1 MFGGAKLISVLK
13 FLEGETAD
21 IHGRTISD
29 IWAFNDS
36 QIETEHN
43 FIQWLF
49 PTSTPSISV
58 PGSPI
63 LSAGDI
69 KEIRESEIAIDN
81 LHKSGDWYF
90 NFLERNTFWI
100 KPHDHNHLRITRV
113 IQSIRLL
120 SDADDA
126 EFFKQQILRL
136 IGNNLSIIPH
146 KTQKFW
152 KDA

>member
-1 MFGGAKLISVLK
+1 MAIINILQ
-13 FLEGETAD
+13 FLEGKTENV
-21 IHGRTISD
+21 HGKTISD

-36 QIETEHN
+36 QIERDHN

-49 PTSTPSISV
+49 PTSTPSVSV

-63 LSAGDI
+63 LSVEEI
-69 KEIRESEIAIDN
+69 EKIRESELAIDN
-81 LHKSGDWYF
+81 LHKSADWYF
-90 NFLERNTFWI
+90 DFLERNTFWI

-120 SDADDA
+120 SDPDDA
-126 EFFKQQILRL
+126 AFFREQIIKL
-136 IGNNLSIIPH
+136 IGNKLSIIPA

-152 KDA
+152 KEA